1 MCSIPIIN
9 ALPDTVAAAVLP
21 IAIAGTVAE
30 NDLNMGTTCIGDYPQ
45 APLLPTNNIEM
56 APDDPD
62 KWPSYCLQR
71 ELIELKKT
79 IDVLEL
85 WTWLQVEFPPEGD
98 GFMFWDH
105 ENMDLISDKLEELY
119 GNEHSGFTW
128 GQSMRNIQFIA
139 KNGFDNW
146 KQEIDTANR
155 ERRERKEE
163 VARLRVLLQEARQE
177 AETVQEEEQQQQQ
190 DEKSKMRR
198 ERGEN
203 R

>member
-1 MCSIPIIN
+1 MSTYHTAKTEVVNYC
-9 ALPDTVAAAVLP
+9 ATQCRTMTKD
-21 IAIAGTVAE
+21 
-30 NDLNMGTTCIGDYPQ
+30 
-45 APLLPTNNIEM
+45 PLLPTNNVEM

-62 KWPSYCLQR
+62 KWPSYYLQR

-98 GFMFWDH
+98 GFMFWDQ
-105 ENMDLISDKLEELY
+105 ENMNLISDKLEELY
-119 GNEHSGFTW
+119 GNVHSGFTW
-128 GQSMRNIQFIA
+128 GQSMRNIQFIT
-139 KNGFDNW
+139 KNGFYNW
-146 KQEIDTANR
+146 KKEIDTANR